1 MENSIVLIGS
11 VGSSEIVLNNL
22 IDMNLLP
29 DYVFSLNKAYSSNVS
44 DFVDLTERAG
54 KENIPTKLFKNINDD
69 ENIDII
75 TKINPDFIFV
85 VGLSQLVSEKLI
97 KAAKKG
103 VIGYHPTALPKFR
116 GRAAIPWQIL
126 LGVRQTKSTLFFID
140 EGADSGNIIDQEE
153 YIIESEDYANDV
165 MQSSNEALNRMMKR
179 VVPKLRQ
186 GTLDSLVQNH
196 DEATYLLKRT
206 PEDGEIDWTQ
216 SLNDIQTLI
225 RASSKPYPGAY
236 SIYNNMKV
244 IFWRAEKLSNS
255 KYIGNPGQII
265 TANPEYI
272 DIICK
277 DGILRVTEYESESL
291 MRFIAGNKFK

>member
-126 LGVRQTKSTLFFID
+126 LDVQTAKSTLFFID
-140 EGADSGNIIDQEE
+140 KGTDSGDIIDQEE
-153 YIIESEDYANDV
+153 YIIHSDDYADDV
-165 MQSSNEALNRMMKR
+165 MQSSNEALGRMLKR
-179 VVPKLRQ
+179 IIPHFKKNSIESRA
-186 GTLDSLVQNH
+186 QNH
-196 DEATYLLKRT
+196 EDATYLLKRT
-206 PEDGEIDWTQ
+206 PEDGKINWND
-216 SLNDIQTLI
+216 SINDIYKLI

-236 SIYNNMKV
+236 STYKDNKI
-244 IFWRAEKLSNS
+244 IFWRAEKLVNNQ
-255 KYIGNPGQII
+255 YIGIPGQII
-265 TANPEYI
+265 TANQSYI
-272 DIICK
+272 DVFCK
-277 DGILRVTEYESESL
+277 DGILRITEYEADS
-291 MRFIAGNKFK
+291 RFIVGNKFK